1 MLPGSGGNGVVED
14 NLQAYLLVALVC
26 GGMGTAFF
34 VADRRTPSSRA
45 LALAFASIG
54 LTLLL
59 HTVLPQ
65 LVQVPMWL
73 FRTFVV
79 VDSVAM
85 IALLQWVL
93 LVRATLPTADLQTWA
108 GDRMVRFGQGAAVV
122 YGMLGMLAPQA
133 RDAHFL
139 NALAT
144 DAAVDHVWFWLFSIP
159 VIVTATTGISAL
171 ILLLNRR
178 PDALEQ
184 RRVIAMLLAIPLLG
198 LSLGLSPQLA
208 PVSLLLGAL
217 IFLIGAMRYHVEQG
231 RRGEFMAQFLSPQV
245 ADLVRRHGLEGA
257 TAAAKMEISA
267 VCIDLRGF
275 TSVTAETD
283 SQTVMAVLRRYYA
296 EVGNVAAQY
305 GGTIKDQAGDGV
317 LILVG
322 APVADPAHRRHAL
335 EMAKALRVLGL
346 RLSAEWRANG
356 LDLGVGVGAA
366 SGMVTVGVIGEGARR
381 EYTAVGSAVNLAARL
396 CAHAADGE
404 ALIAP
409 DLVASSAH
417 ADCAEGD
424 VLDEA
429 LTLKGL
435 AAPVRPLRLR

>member
-1 MLPGSGGNGVVED
+1 MVEG

-26 GGMGTAFF
+26 SGMGIAFF
-34 VADRRTPSSRA
+34 IADRRTPSSRA

-65 LVQVPMWL
+65 RVVIPMWL
-73 FRTFVV
+73 FRSFVA

-85 IALLQWVL
+85 IALLQWIFC
-93 LVRATLPTADLQTWA
+93 VRATLPSAELRTRT
-108 GDRMVRFGQGAAVV
+108 GDVLVRLGQAAAVV
-122 YGMLGMLAPQA
+122 YGLLGMLAPAA

-139 NALAT
+139 NALAQEGS
-144 DAAVDHVWFWLFSIP
+144 AHNLWFWAFASP
-159 VIVTATTGISAL
+159 VIVTGVSGTLSL
-171 ILLLNRR
+171 LLLLNRR

-184 RRVIAMLLAIPLLG
+184 LRVFAMLLAIPLLG
-198 LSLGLSPQLA
+198 ASFALSSQWA
-208 PVSLLLGAL
+208 PISLLLGA
-217 IFLIGAMRYHVEQG
+217 IVFLIGAMRYHVEQG

-245 ADLVRRHGLEGA
+245 ADLVRRHGLQGA

-283 SQTVMAVLRRYYA
+283 SETVLAVLRRYYA
-296 EVGNVAAQY
+296 AVGQVAARY

-322 APVADPAHRRHAL
+322 APVADPEHWRHAID
-335 EMAKALRVLGL
+335 MARALRSLGDA
-346 RLSAEWRANG
+346 LSAEWRARG

-366 SGMVTVGVIGEGARR
+366 SGTVTVGVIGEGARR
-381 EYTAVGSAVNLAARL
+381 EYTAVGTAVNLAARL
-396 CAHAADGE
+396 CAQAADGE

-409 DLVASSAH
+409 DMIDAASR
-417 ADCAEGD
+417 DGD
-424 VLDEA
+424 ERYEPVDAPLS
-429 LTLKGL
+429 LKGL
-435 AAPVRPLRLR
+435 PEAIQPLRLR

>member
-1 MLPGSGGNGVVED
+1 MVEG

-26 GGMGTAFF
+26 TAMGIAFF
-34 VADRRTPSSRA
+34 IADRRTPSSRA

-65 LVQVPMWL
+65 LVDIPMAL
-73 FRTFVV
+73 FRTFVT

-85 IALLQWVL
+85 IALLQWIL
-93 LVRATLPTADLQTWA
+93 LVRATLPSADLQTHA
-108 GDRMVRFGQGAAVV
+108 GDRMVRLGQGAAVV
-122 YGMLGMLAPQA
+122 YGLLGVLAPGA

-139 NALAT
+139 NALANGAT
-144 DAAVDHVWFWLFSIP
+144 VDAVWFWAFSLP
-159 VIVTATTGISAL
+159 VMVTATTGTLSL
-171 ILLLNRR
+171 LLLLNRR
-178 PDALEQ
+178 PDPLEQ
-184 RRVIAMLLAIPLLG
+184 RRVIAMLMAIPLLG
-198 LSLGLSPQLA
+198 LSLALSPQMA

-257 TAAAKMEISA
+257 TAAAKMDISA

-275 TSVTAETD
+275 TSVTEETD
-283 SQTVMAVLRRYYA
+283 SRTVLAVLRRYYA
-296 EVGNVAAQY
+296 AVGEVAARY

-322 APVADPAHRRHAL
+322 APVADPAHRRHAID
-335 EMAKALRVLGL
+335 MAKALRALGKA
-346 RLSAEWRANG
+346 LSAQWRADG
-356 LDLGVGVGAA
+356 LDLGFGVGAA
-366 SGMVTVGVIGEGARR
+366 SGTVTVGVIGEGARR
-381 EYTAVGSAVNLAARL
+381 EYTAVGTAINLASRL
-396 CAHAADGE
+396 CAQAADGE

-409 DLVASSAH
+409 AASQPGWEGAFE
-417 ADCAEGD
+417 EGD
-424 VLDEA
+424 PVDEP

-435 AAPVRPLRLR
+435 SEPVRPLRLR